1 MVINWPTDAIILHI
15 PHASIV
21 LPTEV
26 KFLLGQEALAYE
38 VDAMTDHHTDRL
50 FDLPGAHRCVFP
62 VSRLVI
68 DPERFIDD
76 PMESVGM
83 GVVYTHT
90 ANGEALR
97 AISEIDRLALINSY
111 YHPHH
116 TALTRMA
123 DECLEQY
130 GRCLIIDCH
139 SFPAQP
145 LPYESDLNRPDI
157 CIGTDTYHTSTVLK
171 NQLSTAFK
179 ALGYDVAIDSPFSGT
194 IVPLKH
200 YHKDKR
206 VASVMIEVNRSLYA
220 SPSGF
225 KRVQSD
231 LTHAILQAAAIRPNH
246 ISGD

>member
-15 PHASIV
+15 PHASTI

-26 KFLLGQEALAYE
+26 EFLLGHEALAYE

-97 AISEIDRLALINSY
+97 AISEKDRLQLINIY
-111 YHPHH
+111 YQPHH
-116 TALTRMA
+116 NALTNMTDA
-123 DECLEQY
+123 CLEEH

-145 LPYESDLNRPDI
+145 LPYESDLNRPEI
-157 CIGTDTYHTSTVLK
+157 CIGTDPYHTSTSLK
-171 NQLSTAFK
+171 DCLSTVFK

-200 YHKDKR
+200 YHLDRR
-206 VASVMIEVNRSLYA
+206 VSSVMIEVNRSLYDD
-220 SPSGF
+220 PIGF
-225 KRVQSD
+225 TRVQSD
-231 LTHAILQAAAIRPNH
+231 LSDVIAQAFTIDPFHN
-246 ISGD
+246 IGE